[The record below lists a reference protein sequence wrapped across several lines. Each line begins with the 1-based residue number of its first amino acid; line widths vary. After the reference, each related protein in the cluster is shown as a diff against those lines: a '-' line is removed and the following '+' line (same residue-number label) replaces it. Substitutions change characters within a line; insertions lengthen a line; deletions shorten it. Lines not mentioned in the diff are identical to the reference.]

1 MLLRRG
7 TNWQRERMT
16 LTIKLGS
23 YYEPG
28 LYDFGLQVIKEHVR
42 MASLALIRLTTSKT
56 HAREISQSLAFVRG
70 SDLDYMI
77 AEIGEPID
85 PVQFRESFYT
95 WCSKQRK
102 QYLKSQPSSAT
113 ITDTRS

>member
-1 MLLRRG
+1 M
-7 TNWQRERMT
+7 NWQREHMA
-16 LTIKLGS
+16 LTVKIGS

-56 HAREISQSLAFVRG
+56 HAQEIAQSLAFVRG

-85 PVQFRESFYT
+85 PVQFRESFYA
-95 WCSKQRK
+95 WCSKQRQ
-102 QYLKSQPSSAT
+102 QYLKSQPSFVT
-113 ITDTRS
+113 ITDTPS